1 MQLEQHEPIT
11 SLVDLSGKRAV
22 ITGAAQGIG
31 LAIAHRLGEAG
42 AGLALI
48 DRNEAGL
55 QAAVEQ
61 IRKAGITAHGLAV
74 DLTDRAALE
83 TGFQAAVSALGGLD
97 IWVNNAGISPRV
109 HALKTTEADWDSVL
123 DLNLK
128 AAFMCATLAA
138 RRMTASATAGVIVNI
153 VSSAVNRASGNP
165 MHYNV
170 SKHGLVG
177 LTKSLAVELGPAKIR
192 VIAIAPTL
200 TETPWVSQLRAMG
213 HAEGFDK
220 FARRLPLRRIAT
232 ADEVARVVLFAVSGL
247 ASFVTGTVL
256 EVDGGESCA

>member
-1 MQLEQHEPIT
+1 MQPEQYESLA

-31 LAIAHRLGEAG
+31 AAIAQRLGEAG
-42 AGLALI
+42 AALSLM
-48 DRNEAGL
+48 DHNAAAL
-55 QAAVEQ
+55 QATVERL
-61 IRKAGITAHGLAV
+61 RKAGVTAYAVAV

-83 TGFQAAVSALGGLD
+83 AGFQAAVSALGGVD

-109 HALKTTEADWDSVL
+109 DALKTSEADWDRVL

-138 RRMTASATAGVIVNI
+138 RHMTTAATAGVIVNM
-153 VSSAVNRASGNP
+153 VSSVVNRASGNP

-192 VIAIAPTL
+192 VIAVAPTL
-200 TETPWVSQLRAMG
+200 TETPWVSQLRATG

-220 FARRLPLRRIAT
+220 FVRRLPLRRIAT
-232 ADEVARVVLFAVSGL
+232 ADDVARVVLFAVSGL
-247 ASFVTGTVL
+247 ASFVTGTIL